1 MLFLLSH
8 ITYKLT
14 GPKLYLCLSLTL
26 FSFFSFAQ
34 LNNNWYL
41 SKILN
46 DNNGLPQNS
55 VRSLYF
61 DKRTGFLWLTT
72 EAGLV
77 RYDGVNARVFD
88 LRDLPSLKS
97 IRMFYLFPS
106 LQGDVLGSNRLGEIF
121 AIKNNFPVNMYGYRI
136 NDFSVDFSLRKRNV
150 RSIKDLNFEN
160 DINHRTM
167 DGNEPVSNSLWLN
180 ENSWLGVSESFIDF
194 FENEKLVYQ
203 WPKENKDDV
212 TLIPRNGF
220 VYALYSNASGNC
232 INLIN
237 KTIVS
242 TTAGSKVLTEGKPLL
257 FYDKLNDQPLLLNN
271 NNLYKLEFKANKI
284 FAEFIAALKG
294 LPTDITSVILH
305 SNKKMVFVSTNTA
318 GVYLYHLSPFRV
330 YKSGNDDI
338 PNNNYASVLTDSSHI
353 FTCHSLL
360 FDLNTGNS
368 RKIPV
373 PINHTLSMGLDVS
386 KNIWTA
392 TEGNVISFRIQEPQ
406 KINKYPVT
414 KDNYLR
420 TFFLTR
426 KGKFWISTGKFLG
439 FEQDKELRE
448 YIPFENNIDSSSFY
462 YLTETSGGKLVGVS
476 NKGIYFIDTIA
487 KRFIPVLLS
496 DQISDVRNMNIDSN
510 NLWWITTYGK
520 GIFLFKPEEN
530 KLLKLPVDEKGY
542 LLYSHA
548 CINDGQNN
556 FLVPTNKGLFRI
568 NRDNLLQI
576 SAMPQTPL
584 LYQYFDVSDGLS
596 TNEFNGGCQPA
607 FNRLPNGDIMLP
619 ALQGLVKVRE
629 NELPSPHAYP
639 LFIDEIETKSKKY
652 MTGPDIHFNKDERTQ
667 NWHLHFAEWDQT
679 NSRNIFYRT
688 DQDSSWQRL
697 PVGERKIQLNELTGG
712 DHFLEIKYQYGL
724 LQHQFS
730 SLQFKFYIGKKY
742 YETVWFWLSVFV
754 LFALI
759 ISLIIRIRILRRAL
773 NMQTLRNHISADM
786 HDEIGSTLSS
796 ISFYSQALLI
806 QTNDE
811 KHKKVLEKIKEN
823 AQIAQ
828 EGMSDII
835 WSVKGSMDG
844 MENVFNRMQSF
855 GTEFLES
862 KEIYFHLETDKQLSS
877 QKMRMAHRKNFYLI
891 FKEAVHNAAK
901 YSECKN
907 IWVKIE
913 SAAPHL
919 LMIIKDDGKGFDVH
933 HPKNGNGLSNMHKR
947 ASQMKGRLSVDS
959 SCTLGTTVTLVF

>member
-1 MLFLLSH
+1 MCLL
-8 ITYKLT
+8 
-14 GPKLYLCLSLTL
+14 LTL
-26 FSFFSFAQ
+26 FSLFSSAQ

-55 VRSLYF
+55 VRSMYF

-106 LQGDVLGSNRLGEIF
+106 LRGDVLGSNRLGEIF
-121 AIKNNFPVNMYGYRI
+121 SIKNNFPVNMQGYRI
-136 NDFSVDFSLRKRNV
+136 KDFSVDFSLRKRNV
-150 RSIKDLNFEN
+150 RSIKDLIFEN
-160 DINHRTM
+160 DINHRTVAE
-167 DGNEPVSNSLWLN
+167 NEPVLNSLWLN
-180 ENSWLGVSESFIDF
+180 DNSWLGASESFIELF
-194 FENEKLVYQ
+194 QNEKLVSR
-203 WPKENKDDV
+203 WLKENNDNV
-212 TLIPRNGF
+212 TIIPRNGF
-220 VYALYSNASGNC
+220 VYTLYSNASGNC

-242 TTAGSKVLTEGKPLL
+242 TIAGSKVLTEGQPLL

-271 NNLYKLEFKANKI
+271 KNLYKLVFKANTI
-284 FAEFIAALKG
+284 FAEFVAELKG
-294 LPTDITSVILH
+294 LPTDITAVILH
-305 SNKKMVFVSTNTA
+305 SNKKMIFVATNTA

-338 PNNNYASVLTDSSHI
+338 LNNNYASVLTDSSHI
-353 FTCHSLL
+353 FTCRSLF
-360 FDLNTGNS
+360 FDLNTGVS

-373 PINHTLSMGLDVS
+373 PINHTLSMGLDVA

-392 TEGNVISFRIQEPQ
+392 TEGNVISFRIEEPE

-420 TFFLTR
+420 TFLLTKSGR
-426 KGKFWISTGKFLG
+426 FWISTGKFLG
-439 FEQDKELRE
+439 FEQDKKLRE
-448 YIPFENNIDSSSFY
+448 YIPFANIDSSSFY
-462 YLTETSGGKLVGVS
+462 YLTETLNGRLVGVS
-476 NKGIYFIDTIA
+476 YQGIYFIDTIA
-487 KRFIPVLLS
+487 KKFIPVLS
-496 DQISDVRNMNIDSN
+496 GDQITDVRNINIDSAG
-510 NLWWITTYGK
+510 LWWITTYGK

-576 SAMPQTPL
+576 SAKPQTPL
-584 LYQYFDVSDGLS
+584 LYQYFDVSNGLS

-607 FNRLPNGDIMLP
+607 FNRLANGDILLP
-619 ALQGLVKVRE
+619 ALQGLVKVNG

-652 MTGPDIHFNKDERTQ
+652 MTGPYIHFNKDERTQ
-667 NWHLHFAEWDQT
+667 NWHLHFAEWDQA

-688 DQDSSWQRL
+688 DQDASWQRL

-712 DHFLEIKYQYGL
+712 DHSLEIKYQYGL

-730 SLQFKFYIGKKY
+730 SLQFKFYIAKKY
-742 YETVWFWLSVFV
+742 YETVWFWLFVFIV
-754 LFALI
+754 FAL
-759 ISLIIRIRILRRAL
+759 LIFLMMRIRTLRRAL

-806 QTNDE
+806 QTNDTR
-811 KHKKVLEKIKEN
+811 HKQVLEKIKEN

-835 WSVKGSMDG
+835 WSVKATMDG

-862 KEIYFHLETDKQLSS
+862 KDINFHFESDKKLNS
-877 QKMRMAHRKNFYLI
+877 QKMAMGNRKNFYLI
-891 FKEAVHNAAK
+891 FKEALHNAAK
-901 YSECKN
+901 YAECKN
-907 IWVKIE
+907 VWVKIE
-913 SAAPHL
+913 SATPHL
-919 LMIIKDDGKGFDVH
+919 VMVIKDDGKGFDVQR
-933 HPKNGNGLSNMHKR
+933 PKNGNGLANMNKR
-947 ASQMKGRLSVDS
+947 AAEMKGRLSVDS
-959 SCTLGTTVTLVF
+959 AYDHGTTVTLAF